1 MPLPFV
7 DPRVKS
13 EDDGG
18 DGGGFTAEMVLATGF
33 FIASLSFKQDRSMN
47 DTKAMILGC
56 SGLTLTPDEIALYK
70 AEQPWGFI
78 LFGRNIG
85 DINQIKDLV
94 TSMRDAVGRADAPVM
109 IDQEGGRVQRIRPP
123 ILQSYPNAQALGEIY
138 LRDPKQ
144 GLRAAWLMSRLHAFD
159 LMKLGITVDCLPV
172 LDVPVE
178 GASNVIGNRAYGFDP
193 ALVAAMGQA
202 AADGLK
208 AGGMLPVM
216 KHMPGHGRGL
226 VDSHHD
232 LPVVDVPLDELDAH
246 DFVPFRAL
254 NKELMAMSA
263 HLVFTA
269 IDAERPATTSPIVIN
284 EIIRGRLGF
293 DGLLISDDSSMN
305 ALKGTLGERA
315 ANIVAGG
322 CDMVLHCNGV
332 MDEMLQV
339 VKEVPVLSG
348 KTLERVRAV
357 ETGFLV
363 ADGGDEAALR
373 DEFNA
378 MLTVA

>member
-1 MPLPFV
+1 MTE
-7 DPRVKS
+7 S
-13 EDDGG
+13 
-18 DGGGFTAEMVLATGF
+18 
-33 FIASLSFKQDRSMN
+33 
-47 DTKAMILGC
+47 KAMILGC
-56 SGLTLTPDEIALYK
+56 SGLTLTQEEITLYK

-85 DINQIKDLV
+85 DAQQITDLV
-94 TSMRDAVGRADAPVM
+94 ASMREAVGRPDAPVL

-123 ILQSYPNAQALGEIY
+123 ILQSYPNAQALGAIY
-138 LRDPKQ
+138 LRDREQ

-159 LMKLGITVDCLPV
+159 LMRFGINVDCLPV

-193 ALVAAMGQA
+193 KMVSEMGQA

-216 KHMPGHGRGL
+216 KHIPGHGRGM
-226 VDSHHD
+226 VDSHHE
-232 LPVVDVPLDELDAH
+232 LPVVDVPLDDLDAH

-254 NKELMAMSA
+254 NKELMGMSA
-263 HLVFTA
+263 HLVFNA
-269 IDAERPATTSPIVIN
+269 IDPERPATTSRKVID
-284 EIIRGRLGF
+284 EIIRGRIGF
-293 DGLLISDDSSMN
+293 DGLLMSDDSSMN

-322 CDMVLHCNGV
+322 CDIVLHCNGV
-332 MDEMLQV
+332 MSEMLQV
-339 VKEVPVLSG
+339 VKEVPPLTDRS
-348 KTLERVRAV
+348 LERAKAV
-357 ETGFLV
+357 EAGFPA
-363 ADGGDEAALR
+363 ADDADEASLR

-378 MLTVA
+378 MLAVA

>member
-1 MPLPFV
+1 
-7 DPRVKS
+7 
-13 EDDGG
+13 
-18 DGGGFTAEMVLATGF
+18 
-33 FIASLSFKQDRSMN
+33 
-47 DTKAMILGC
+47 MILGC
-56 SGLTLTPDEIALYK
+56 SGLTLTQEEIALYK

-85 DINQIKDLV
+85 DAQQITDLV
-94 TSMRDAVGRADAPVM
+94 ASMREAVGRPDAPVL

-123 ILQSYPNAQALGEIY
+123 ILQSYPNAQALGAIY
-138 LRDPKQ
+138 LRDREQ

-159 LMKLGITVDCLPV
+159 LMRFGINVDCLPV

-193 ALVAAMGQA
+193 KMVSEMGQA

-216 KHMPGHGRGL
+216 KHIPGHGRGM
-226 VDSHHD
+226 VDSHHE
-232 LPVVDVPLDELDAH
+232 LPVVDVPLDDLDAH

-254 NKELMAMSA
+254 NKELMGMSA
-263 HLVFTA
+263 HLVFNA
-269 IDAERPATTSPIVIN
+269 IDPERPATTSRKVIE
-284 EIIRGRLGF
+284 EIIRGRIGF
-293 DGLLISDDSSMN
+293 DGLLMSDDSSMN

-322 CDMVLHCNGV
+322 CDIVLHCNGV
-332 MDEMLQV
+332 MSEMLQV
-339 VKEVPVLSG
+339 VKEVPPLTGRS
-348 KTLERVRAV
+348 LERAKAV
-357 ETGFLV
+357 EAGFPA
-363 ADGGDEAALR
+363 ADDADEASLR

-378 MLTVA
+378 MLAVA

>member
-1 MPLPFV
+1 MTE
-7 DPRVKS
+7 S
-13 EDDGG
+13 
-18 DGGGFTAEMVLATGF
+18 
-33 FIASLSFKQDRSMN
+33 
-47 DTKAMILGC
+47 KAMILGC
-56 SGLTLTPDEIALYK
+56 SGLTLTQEEIALYK

-85 DINQIKDLV
+85 DAQQITDLV
-94 TSMRDAVGRADAPVM
+94 ASMREAVGRPDAPVL

-123 ILQSYPNAQALGEIY
+123 ILQSYPNAQALGAIY
-138 LRDPKQ
+138 LRDREQ

-159 LMKLGITVDCLPV
+159 LMRFGINVDCLPV

-193 ALVAAMGQA
+193 KMVSEMGQA

-216 KHMPGHGRGL
+216 KHIPGHGRGM
-226 VDSHHD
+226 VDSHHE
-232 LPVVDVPLDELDAH
+232 LPVVDVPLDDLDVH

-254 NKELMAMSA
+254 NKELMGMSA
-263 HLVFTA
+263 HLVFNA
-269 IDAERPATTSPIVIN
+269 IDPERPATTSRKVID
-284 EIIRGRLGF
+284 EIIRGRIGF
-293 DGLLISDDSSMN
+293 DGLLMSDDSSMN

-322 CDMVLHCNGV
+322 CDIVLHCNGV
-332 MDEMLQV
+332 MSEMLQV
-339 VKEVPVLSG
+339 VKEVPPLTGRS
-348 KTLERVRAV
+348 LERAKAV
-357 ETGFLV
+357 EAGFPA
-363 ADGGDEAALR
+363 ADDADEASLR

-378 MLTVA
+378 MLAVA

>member
-1 MPLPFV
+1 M
-7 DPRVKS
+7 
-13 EDDGG
+13 
-18 DGGGFTAEMVLATGF
+18 T
-33 FIASLSFKQDRSMN
+33 

-56 SGLTLTPDEIALYK
+56 SGLTLTDDEIALYK
-70 AEQPWGFI
+70 AERPWGFI

-85 DINQIKDLV
+85 DAKKVADLV
-94 TSMRDAVGRADAPVM
+94 ASMRDTVGRPNAPVL

-123 ILQSYPNAQALGEIY
+123 ILQSYPNAQSLGEIY
-138 LRDPKQ
+138 LRDRSQ

-159 LMKLGITVDCLPV
+159 LMKLGINVDCLPV

-193 ALVAAMGQA
+193 ALVSAMGQA

-216 KHMPGHGRGL
+216 KHMPGHGRGM
-226 VDSHHD
+226 VDSHHE
-232 LPVVDVPLDELDAH
+232 LPVVDVPLAELDAH

-269 IDAERPATTSPIVIN
+269 IDAERPATTSPVVIE
-284 EIIRGRLGF
+284 EIIRKRIGF
-293 DGLLISDDSSMN
+293 YGLLISDDSSMN

-322 CDMVLHCNGV
+322 CDIVLHCNGV

-339 VKEVPVLSG
+339 VREVPILSG
-348 KTLERVRAV
+348 KALERARAV
-357 ETGFLV
+357 EVGFPV
-363 ADGGDEAALR
+363 ADGAEEAALR

-378 MLTVA
+378 MLAVA